1 MTLII
6 CGRLAQFISLLL
18 QKPHLPLPASKP
30 VHMNQTTYGLEVL
43 QYTGDIAVALGGASS
58 VGEIEKIYAVTFHT
72 EDSS

>member
-1 MTLII
+1 
-6 CGRLAQFISLLL
+6 
-18 QKPHLPLPASKP
+18 
-30 VHMNQTTYGLEVL
+30 MNQTTYGLEVL